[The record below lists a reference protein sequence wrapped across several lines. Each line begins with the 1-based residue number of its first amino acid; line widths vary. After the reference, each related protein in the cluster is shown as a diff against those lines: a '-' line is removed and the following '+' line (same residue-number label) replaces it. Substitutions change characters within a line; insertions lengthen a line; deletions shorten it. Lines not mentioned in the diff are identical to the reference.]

1 MSDTTG
7 AEPRFVS
14 VQVNQFR
21 GLVTWCRKARERF
34 DAIEHLHETRP
45 AENGVEYCISCK
57 CPGPCATICA
67 LGRQDTVRTRYA
79 RRARTVRTAYAALTR

>member
-1 MSDTTG
+1 MSDTT
-7 AEPRFVS
+7 APDTRFVS

-21 GLVTWCRKARERF
+21 GLVTWCRKAREKF
-34 DAIEHLHETRP
+34 DAIENLHATRP

-67 LGRQDTVRTRYA
+67 LGRQDAVRTRYA
-79 RRARTVRTAYAALTR
+79 RRTRPAYAALTR